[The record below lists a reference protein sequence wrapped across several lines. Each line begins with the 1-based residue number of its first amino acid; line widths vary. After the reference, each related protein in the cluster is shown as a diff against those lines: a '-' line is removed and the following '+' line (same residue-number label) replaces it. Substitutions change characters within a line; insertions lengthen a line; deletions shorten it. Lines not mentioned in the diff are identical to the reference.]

1 LNSFTGKT
9 ERIGRIVEMSADERI
24 ELESAQAG
32 DIVAVLGMKNV
43 QTGHTLCDPKHP
55 STLEAMVFPD
65 PVISIAVS
73 PKDKGG
79 SEKMGIAI
87 GKMVA
92 EDPSFRVETDEDS
105 GETILKGMG
114 ELHLDIKIDIL
125 KRTHGV
131 DVEVG
136 KPQVAY
142 RETITQRIEDSYT
155 HKKQS
160 GGSGQ
165 FGKIDYIIEPAEV
178 GEGYVFESKVTG
190 GNVPREYWPA
200 IDKAFKG
207 MMDTGV
213 LAGYPVLDLKVTL
226 MDGAYH
232 AVDSSAMAFEL
243 AAKGAFRQTMPKAG
257 AQLIEPIMKIDVF
270 TPEDHVGD
278 VIGDMN
284 RRRGMIK
291 SQEAGPTGVRI
302 KVDAPLSEMFGYIGD
317 LRTMTSGRGQ
327 FSMEFSHYS
336 PCPNSV
342 AEEVIKEAKERK
354 EA

>member
-1 LNSFTGKT
+1 
-9 ERIGRIVEMSADERI
+9 
-24 ELESAQAG
+24 
-32 DIVAVLGMKNV
+32 
-43 QTGHTLCDPKHP
+43 
-55 STLEAMVFPD
+55 MVFPE

-73 PKDKGG
+73 PVNKAA
-79 SEKMGIAI
+79 SEKMGVAL
-87 GKMVA
+87 GKMIA
-92 EDPSFRVETDEDS
+92 EDPTFIVETDEDS
-105 GETILKGMG
+105 GETILRGMG

-142 RETITQRIEDSYT
+142 RETITSQIEDSYT

-165 FGKIDYIIEPAEV
+165 FGKIDYIMEPNEP
-178 GEGYVFESKVTG
+178 GEGYEFESKVTG

-200 IDKAFKG
+200 IDKAFG
-207 MMDTGV
+207 FMMDNGV
-213 LAGYPVLDLKVTL
+213 LAGFPVLDVKVTL
-226 MDGAYH
+226 LDGAYH

-257 AQLIEPIMKIDVF
+257 AQLIEPIMKVDVF

-291 SQEAGPTGVRI
+291 SQESGPTGVRI
-302 KVDAPLSEMFGYIGD
+302 KIDAPLAEMFGYIGD

-327 FSMEFSHYS
+327 FSMEFSHYM
-336 PCPNSV
+336 PCPKNV
-342 AEEVIKEAKERK
+342 AEEVIKEVKERE
-354 EA
+354 EAKKKK